1 MSIQVGKINNEL
13 EREYSEISTDWRHR
27 DNLTWQLPSIL
38 ITIGGGLVAAAF
50 LLEID
55 PQYLILVRSILLFF
69 DFSLSFCLTH
79 ALGQNI
85 LYQVGSSK
93 ALEWIIEGKE
103 KEKKILGLKF
113 RRTIKPKK
121 DLKLSRMKI
130 CKILFKDLRGSTF
143 LFILCIFITGFLFCL
158 FIYVLCF

>member
-27 DNLTWQLPSIL
+27 DNLTWQLPSIM

-55 PQYLILVRSILLFF
+55 PQYLILIRSILLFF
-69 DFSLSFCLTH
+69 DFSLSACLTY

-93 ALEWIIEGKE
+93 ALEWIIEGEEE
-103 KEKKILGLKF
+103 KVLERKF
-113 RRTIKPKK
+113 RRVLKPK
-121 DLKLSRMKI
+121 DLGLSRKEI
-130 CKILFKDLRGSTF
+130 LEFLFKQLLGSTLF
-143 LFILCIFITGFLFCL
+143 FILCIIITGSLFCL

>member
-1 MSIQVGKINNEL
+1 MSL

-27 DNLTWQLPSIL
+27 DNLTWQIPSIL

-55 PQYLILVRSILLFF
+55 PQYLILVRSTLLLF
-69 DFSLSFCLTH
+69 DALLSFCLTL

-103 KEKKILGLKF
+103 GKEKILGLKF

-121 DLKLSRMKI
+121 DLELSRMKI
-130 CKILFKDLRGSTF
+130 CKILFTDLRGSTI
-143 LFILCIFITGFLFCL
+143 LFILCISITGFLFCL

>member
-1 MSIQVGKINNEL
+1 MSL

-27 DNLTWQLPSIL
+27 DDLTWQIPSIL

-55 PQYLILVRSILLFF
+55 PQYLILVRSILLLF
-69 DFSLSFCLTH
+69 DALLSACLTH

-103 KEKKILGLKF
+103 KEKKILELKF

-121 DLKLSRMKI
+121 DLELSRMKI
-130 CKILFKDLRGSTF
+130 CKILFTDLRGSTI
-143 LFILCIFITGFLFCL
+143 LFILCISITVFLFGL

>member
-1 MSIQVGKINNEL
+1 MSL

-27 DNLTWQLPSIL
+27 DDLTWQIPSIL

-55 PQYLILVRSILLFF
+55 PQYLILVRSTLLLF
-69 DFSLSFCLTH
+69 DALLSFCLTL
-79 ALGQNI
+79 ALEQNI

-103 KEKKILGLKF
+103 KEKKILELKF

-121 DLKLSRMKI
+121 DLELSRMKI
-130 CKILFKDLRGSTF
+130 CKILFTDLRGSTI
-143 LFILCIFITGFLFCL
+143 LFILCISITVFLFGL